1 MLVDLDFELINQ
13 PRQINFLITFF
24 VLVRPLLDWKM
35 ENCYP
40 QEAHTKPNDT
50 HINVVDVVEDDQN
63 IELSPNQE
71 LVATPTTMTLVTS
84 LCSST
89 NTQSSLFNN
98 CSIPHMDF
106 KTLESKYGNQSFSAN
121 NRSLLIAPMQKRAIT
136 SLGEETELSPTT
148 STTSSYSNKSYA
160 STFTAGSV
168 GIKRRRFSQESS
180 PDACGYISTSSKK
193 GLLY

>member
-1 MLVDLDFELINQ
+1 M
-13 PRQINFLITFF
+13 NFIDGK
-24 VLVRPLLDWKM
+24 RAPLLDWKM

-40 QEAHTKPNDT
+40 QEAHTKQNDT
-50 HINVVDVVEDDQN
+50 HVNVVDVIDDDQN
-63 IELSPNQE
+63 IEQSPNKE
-71 LVATPTTMTLVTS
+71 LAATPTTMTLVTS

-89 NTQSSLFNN
+89 NTPSPLSNN
-98 CSIPHMDF
+98 CSVSHMDF

-121 NRSLLIAPMQKRAIT
+121 NRSLLIAPMQKRSNN

-148 STTSSYSNKSYA
+148 STTSSYSNKSYS

-193 GLLY
+193 GLLYGENIKSII

>member
-1 MLVDLDFELINQ
+1 
-13 PRQINFLITFF
+13 
-24 VLVRPLLDWKM
+24 M

-40 QEAHTKPNDT
+40 QAAHTKQNDT
-50 HINVVDVVEDDQN
+50 HINVVDVIEDDQN
-63 IELSPNQE
+63 IEQSPNKE
-71 LVATPTTMTLVTS
+71 LAATPTTITLVTS

-106 KTLESKYGNQSFSAN
+106 KSLESKYGNQSFSAN
-121 NRSLLIAPMQKRAIT
+121 NRSLLIAPMQKRAIN

-180 PDACGYISTSSKK
+180 PDASGYISTSSKK
-193 GLLY
+193 GLSYQEKLKTIKVEK